1 MNGNSYGD
9 ADIDVFFFLNV
20 AKRGLKMLPEAALI
34 ICPLFS

>member
-1 MNGNSYGD
+1 MNRNSYGD

-20 AKRGLKMLPEAALI
+20 AKIGLKMPPEAALI